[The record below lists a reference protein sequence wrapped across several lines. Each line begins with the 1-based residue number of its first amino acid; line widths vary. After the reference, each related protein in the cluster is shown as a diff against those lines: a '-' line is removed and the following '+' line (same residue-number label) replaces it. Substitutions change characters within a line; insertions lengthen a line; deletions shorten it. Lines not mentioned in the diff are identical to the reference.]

1 MGPEAALD
9 KGETAQVSTAWLY
22 QQQDLKERILRRR
35 AQQRPRPYLVS
46 CMAQVFYPMALIGA
60 ISDVDAS
67 GR

>member
-35 AQQRPRPYLVS
+35 AQQRPRPYACIMYGTGFLP
-46 CMAQVFYPMALIGA
+46 YALDCGQL
-60 ISDVDAS
+60 